1 MSVTGRS
8 ARPSGAEALW
18 ERLFA
23 LAYDPFIWLAE
34 LAGMRERRARLAAQ
48 ARGRTVELGSGTGL
62 NLSHYPA
69 EVGELILTEPD
80 PAMRLR
86 LEHRAR
92 RADRS
97 VRVLADSAEALS
109 MADGSVDTVVSTLV
123 LCTVDDPGRALDE
136 IARVLRPDGQLLFI
150 EHVRAES
157 ARLAGWQDRLERPW
171 RRFAVGCHCNRST
184 LRAIRDAGFTAD
196 AETARWRGMPP
207 IVAPLISGTARLA
220 GSAPA
225 QT

>member
-1 MSVTGRS
+1 MSGTGRS
-8 ARPSGAEALW
+8 ARTSGAEALW

-48 ARGRTVELGSGTGL
+48 ARGRTVELGSGSGL

-92 RADRS
+92 RSDRS
-97 VRVLADSAEALS
+97 GRVLADSAEALS

-171 RRFAVGCHCNRST
+171 RRFAVGCH
-184 LRAIRDAGFTAD
+184 
-196 AETARWRGMPP
+196 
-207 IVAPLISGTARLA
+207 
-220 GSAPA
+220 
-225 QT
+225 